1 VNISVSLIVRL
12 VYREW
17 YVDLSG
23 AAASATFT
31 GSDTERIAMAIT
43 IRSSEAD
50 RLAHELAAVTGE
62 SVTDAVTNALRERLE
77 RQRAVDPA
85 KRQRRLATLQAMR
98 MALAGQEVVDR
109 RSDDEILGYNEYG
122 SFD

>member
-1 VNISVSLIVRL
+1 
-12 VYREW
+12 
-17 YVDLSG
+17 
-23 AAASATFT
+23 
-31 GSDTERIAMAIT
+31 MAIT

-62 SVTDAVTNALRERLE
+62 SITDAVTNALRERLE

-109 RSDDEILGYNEYG
+109 RSDDEILGYNECG